1 MLTSCKMVV
10 SYKMSFIKVL
20 LMTSII
26 GLCYSFNVFAAE
38 AKPTGDVLPAV
49 KNSNYLIGID
59 DQIMVSVWRNPDLSI
74 TVPVRPDGK
83 ISTPLVGDI
92 KAAGSTPEQLASKIE
107 EKLQFYIKDPQVTI
121 ILTGL
126 GSHEYLSRVR
136 ITGAVRTPQSLPYR
150 KGMTILD
157 LVLAAGG
164 LTEFAAPN
172 RAVLYHVD
180 SSTGEVQRDKIKLK
194 NILNN
199 GDLYENKILH
209 EGDVLT
215 VPESLF

>member
-1 MLTSCKMVV
+1 MLSNFKVSFFYPFCLLVV
-10 SYKMSFIKVL
+10 LCVSSGFPVL
-20 LMTSII
+20 
-26 GLCYSFNVFAAE
+26 AAE
-38 AKPTGDVLPAV
+38 LAPETS
-49 KNSNYLIGID
+49 KNTDYIIGID
-59 DQIMVSVWRNPDLSI
+59 DQVMVSVWRNPDLSI

-92 KAAGSTPEQLASKIE
+92 QAAGRTPGQLAGMIE
-107 EKLQFYIKDPQVTI
+107 GKLQYYIKDPQVTI

-126 GSHEYLSRVR
+126 SSHEYLSRVR
-136 ITGAVRTPQSLPYR
+136 ITGAVREPQSLPFR

-164 LTEFAAPN
+164 ITEFAAPS
-172 RAVLYHVD
+172 RAVLYHAD
-180 SSTGEVQRDKIKLK
+180 PITGKTQTYKVNLK
-194 NILNN
+194 NILSK
-199 GDLYENKILH
+199 GDLDQNLVLR